1 MSRLSSWLFLVSI
14 GLHVHR
20 DQTGVSY
27 PVKVLALSSSPR
39 KDGNSRMLAES
50 VLAGAAQA
58 GHDVEIVDLSDV
70 VSAPLR
76 DCRVCRN
83 AAGRCS
89 IGDDYED
96 LLVGKVLP
104 ADALV
109 LATPLYWYGI
119 SGQLKIFIDRIFC
132 YEAAGYPEHEHVK
145 RRLVNKRL
153 AAVVSSEETYPG
165 SLVGVT
171 AHLQELARYL
181 HHDFVGVVQ
190 GFGNSRGEVARDPG
204 DPLGKA
210 FDLGARLFAARA
222 TDYRIDTPRSSTVWA
237 DASAGTPD

>member
-1 MSRLSSWLFLVSI
+1 M
-14 GLHVHR
+14 
-20 DQTGVSY
+20 
-27 PVKVLALSSSPR
+27 KVLALSSSPR
-39 KDGNSRMLAES
+39 KDGNSRLLAES
-50 VLAGAAQA
+50 VLSGAAQS
-58 GHDVEIVDLSDV
+58 GHEVEIVDLSDV

-76 DCRVCRN
+76 DCRVCRT

-89 IGDDYED
+89 IDDSYED
-96 LLVGKVLP
+96 LLLGKVLA

-132 YEAAGYPEHEHVK
+132 YESASFPEFEQVK

-171 AHLQELARYL
+171 AQLQELARYL

-190 GFGNSRGEVARDPG
+190 GFGNTRGEVARDPG

-210 FDLGARLFAARA
+210 FALGARLFDVHA
-222 TDYRIDTPRSSTVWA
+222 TDYRIDTPRASAVWA
-237 DASAGTPD
+237 DATG